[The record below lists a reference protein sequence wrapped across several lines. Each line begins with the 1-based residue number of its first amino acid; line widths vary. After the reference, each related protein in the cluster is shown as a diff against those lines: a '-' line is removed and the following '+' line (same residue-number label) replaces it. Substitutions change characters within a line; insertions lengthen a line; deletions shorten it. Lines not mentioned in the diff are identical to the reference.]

1 MIGLE
6 TAVAFMGFAV
16 ALALVPGPDNIF
28 VLTQSALHGRLSGI
42 FVTLGLATG
51 LIFHTTAVAFGV
63 AAIFE
68 TSQLAFSALKYIGAA
83 YLIYL
88 AYKSFRE
95 GKTTLDGQE
104 TPKEPASALYKRG
117 LIMNIAN
124 PKVTIFF
131 LAFLPQFVDPK
142 VGSIVGQFYQ
152 LGGLMILMTILV
164 FSSVALAAGFLGNWL
179 RKSSKAMIWM
189 NRASGMIFIALAAKL
204 ALAQK

>member
-1 MIGLE
+1 MIAPE
-6 TAVAFMGFAV
+6 TAFAFMGFAV

-63 AAIFE
+63 AVIFE
-68 TSQLAFSALKYIGAA
+68 TSQLAFSALKYIGAG
-83 YLIYL
+83 YLLFL
-88 AYKSFRE
+88 AYKSFRA
-95 GKTTLDGQE
+95 GKSTLDGAQ
-104 TPKEPASALYKRG
+104 TPKETAMALYKRG
-117 LIMNIAN
+117 LFMNLAN

-131 LAFLPQFVDPK
+131 LAFLPQFVDPQM
-142 VGSIVGQFYQ
+142 GGMISQFYQ

-179 RKSSKAMIWM
+179 RKSSAAMMWM
-189 NRASGMIFIALAAKL
+189 NRVAGLIFIGLAVKL

>member
-1 MIGLE
+1 MIDLE
-6 TAVAFMGFAV
+6 TAIAFIGFAV
-16 ALALVPGPDNIF
+16 ALAMVPGPDNIF

-63 AAIFE
+63 AAVFQ
-68 TSQLAFSALKYIGAA
+68 TSAWAFSALKFVGAA
-83 YLIYL
+83 YLLFL
-88 AYKSFRE
+88 AYKSFRA
-95 GKTTLDGQE
+95 GRSTLKGED

-131 LAFLPQFVDPK
+131 LAFLPQFVEPAQ
-142 VGSIVGQFYQ
+142 GNIIGQFYQ
-152 LGGLMILMTILV
+152 LGGLMIITTIIV
-164 FSSVALAAGFLGNWL
+164 FSSIALAAGLLGDWL
-179 RKSSKAMIWM
+179 RKSSGAMMWM
-189 NRASGMIFIALAAKL
+189 NRCAGVIFIGLAAKL

>member
-1 MIGLE
+1 MIGLD
-6 TAVAFMGFAV
+6 TAVAFIGFAF
-16 ALALVPGPDNIF
+16 ALAMVPGPDNIF

-68 TSQLAFSALKYIGAA
+68 TSAIAFNVLKYIGAA
-83 YLIYL
+83 YLIFL
-88 AYKSFRE
+88 AYKSFMV
-95 GKTTLDGQE
+95 GKTTLDGE
-104 TPKEPASALYKRG
+104 DTPKESAFALYKRG

-142 VGSIVGQFYQ
+142 MGSIIGQFYQ
-152 LGGLMILMTILV
+152 LGGLMMLMTVLV

-179 RKSSKAMIWM
+179 RKSSQAMIWM
-189 NRASGMIFIALAAKL
+189 NRVSGVIFIALAAKL
-204 ALAQK
+204 LLAQK

>member
-1 MIGLE
+1 M
-6 TAVAFMGFAV
+6 
-16 ALALVPGPDNIF
+16 
-28 VLTQSALHGRLSGI
+28 
-42 FVTLGLATG
+42 TLGLVTG

-63 AAIFE
+63 AVIFE
-68 TSQLAFSALKYIGAA
+68 TSQLAFSGLKYIGVA

-88 AYKSFRE
+88 AYESFRA
-95 GKTTLDGQE
+95 GKTVLDGQE

-142 VGSIVGQFYQ
+142 IGSIVGQFYQ
-152 LGGLMILMTILV
+152 LGGLIILMTILV

-179 RKSSKAMIWM
+179 RKSSKAIIWM
-189 NRASGMIFIALAAKL
+189 NRASGTIFIALAAKL